1 MFWRAVPLLCIVATL
16 SLPERMS
23 SSRSPFADT
32 LTRNPSGPEFVL
44 RADVVDDSETEYL
57 QREAWAEDDVVRA
70 ADPERAVGLE
80 YAPSLP
86 QPTYVPFLVLFEAPQ
101 RAVPISLVHGGYAAA
116 LNSYAATGE

>member
-1 MFWRAVPLLCIVATL
+1 MFWRAVSLLYIVANL
-16 SLPERMS
+16 SLSERMS

-44 RADVVDDSETEYL
+44 RADVVDDSEIEYL

-80 YAPSLP
+80 YAPSLDHRY
-86 QPTYVPFLVLFEAPQ
+86 QAAYGAWRT
-101 RAVPISLVHGGYAAA
+101 GGAQ
-116 LNSYAATGE
+116 